1 MKFLKLIPLLLLP
14 AVVLPSCSD
23 DDNERD
29 NTATLTLPTTTNF
42 IASYDN
48 TTGTLNSLPGASFN
62 ITVNYSASTYQV
74 SVSDLQ
80 YAPGQVA
87 TSFVLPELH
96 YAVTND
102 GWEMEHEGDIKVD
115 ASNGVSTISDL
126 KVVFNLRAT
135 GDQTL
140 VALSFTID
148 HRYDI
153 NTVLVQN
160 VFVGTTSSVD
170 MTDPTDKPFSTKNP
184 QYFVQ
189 IDKTGKTA
197 ILRIAYPQFVAT
209 MPTSIQVMDFPGIPL
224 TITREGF
231 SLNASEIIPEIKGTP
246 YPNFKITNLHAT
258 VETGDDFDLTFE
270 CEHFNRRVTVEG
282 KAY

>member
-87 TSFVLPELH
+87 TFSAPNLTLYFGFCQTQRDFLRFIHSF
-96 YAVTND
+96 
-102 GWEMEHEGDIKVD
+102 
-115 ASNGVSTISDL
+115 
-126 KVVFNLRAT
+126 FN
-135 GDQTL
+135 
-140 VALSFTID
+140 F
-148 HRYDI
+148 
-153 NTVLVQN
+153 
-160 VFVGTTSSVD
+160 
-170 MTDPTDKPFSTKNP
+170 
-184 QYFVQ
+184 
-189 IDKTGKTA
+189 A
-197 ILRIAYPQFVAT
+197 ILTAQ
-209 MPTSIQVMDFPGIPL
+209 D
-224 TITREGF
+224 
-231 SLNASEIIPEIKGTP
+231 SE
-246 YPNFKITNLHAT
+246 KIS
-258 VETGDDFDLTFE
+258 
-270 CEHFNRRVTVEG
+270 
-282 KAY
+282 